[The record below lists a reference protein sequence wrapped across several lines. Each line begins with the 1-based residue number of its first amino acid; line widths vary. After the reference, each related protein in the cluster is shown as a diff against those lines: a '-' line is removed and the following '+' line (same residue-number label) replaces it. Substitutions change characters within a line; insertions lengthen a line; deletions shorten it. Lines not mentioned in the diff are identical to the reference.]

1 MSVDL
6 SQFHETFFEEAQE
19 ALELMEST
27 LLALELGDPDVE
39 QINTIFR
46 SAHSIKGGSGTFGFT
61 AVAEF
66 THVVETLLDLM
77 RGEKLSVDQPVVDLL
92 LQSVDGMRELLE
104 GAKQGESSIS
114 PPVAALLE
122 RLKAYLSAP
131 TAAPSAAASGTS
143 GPPRTEA
150 WRIDFRPH
158 AHLLRTGNDPVFMI
172 RELRAMGDA
181 SVTLATESVP
191 PLAEVDPED
200 CHLEWSIHLVGDVTR
215 EQISEV
221 FEWVDGDCDLVISPV
236 SRAASSASTD
246 GEPSPGVSSAAV
258 SSAAVSHDG
267 APSAGA
273 PSAATASVESAKT
286 TTNSTAAK
294 ATGSAPAERP
304 KVESSPEPKSESGAA
319 TPRTGSSA
327 KSADTGSIR
336 VGISKVDELINM
348 VGELVITQSMLDQL
362 GHNFDMSKLEALR
375 DGLTTLERHT
385 RELQESVMRI
395 RMLPIGFSFNRFPRM
410 VHDVSARLGKKVE
423 LKLSGEGTELDKTVL
438 EKINDPLVH
447 CVRNSLDHG
456 IETPE
461 ERVAAGKSETGTLHL
476 NSYHQGGNIVIEI
489 ADDGRG
495 LDRDKI
501 LGKAIE
507 RGLVRENDELS
518 SEQIY
523 DLVFM
528 PGFSTADQISDV
540 SGRGV
545 GMDVVRRNVQEL
557 GGTITVESEIG
568 RGTKVSVR
576 LPLTL
581 AILDGQ
587 TVRVGDETFIM
598 PLVSIVE
605 SIQVRSDDLNIVA
618 GRGEVFRLRE
628 DYLPVLRL
636 YELFDKEP
644 EYTSIDDGI
653 VVVVEGNN
661 QRVGVFVDELLG
673 QQQIVIKS
681 LETNYRRVAGLSGAT
696 ILGDGSVA
704 LILDVPGL
712 IRLAQHPTHQQRRR
726 EAESVAVPP
735 KSPEVATV

>member
-1 MSVDL
+1 MPVDL

-46 SAHSIKGGSGTFGFT
+46 SAHSIKGGAGTFGF
-61 AVAEF
+61 AGVAEF

-104 GAKQGESSIS
+104 GAKHDESSIS

-122 RLKAYLSAP
+122 SLKAYLNDP
-131 TAAPSAAASGTS
+131 KTTAGPAASDATTA
-143 GPPRTEA
+143 PRTEA

-172 RELRAMGDA
+172 RELRAMGEA
-181 SVTLATESVP
+181 SVVLVTGSIP
-191 PLAEVDPED
+191 PFAELDPED
-200 CHLEWSIHLVGDVTR
+200 CHLEWSIQLVGDVTR
-215 EQISEV
+215 EQIAEV
-221 FEWVDGDCDLVISPV
+221 FEWVDGDCDLVISPTSLATARPEGPSV
-236 SRAASSASTD
+236 GAASAEAATPAPKSAESSGVFEAKAD
-246 GEPSPGVSSAAV
+246 GSRSESAPESKSV
-258 SSAAVSHDG
+258 
-267 APSAGA
+267 AGA
-273 PSAATASVESAKT
+273 PAPR
-286 TTNSTAAK
+286 
-294 ATGSAPAERP
+294 ATGH
-304 KVESSPEPKSESGAA
+304 
-319 TPRTGSSA
+319 
-327 KSADTGSIR
+327 KSADSGSIR
-336 VGISKVDELINM
+336 VGINKVDELINM

-362 GHNFDMSKLEALR
+362 GHNFDMSKLESLR
-375 DGLTTLERHT
+375 DGLVTLERHT

-423 LKLSGEGTELDKTVL
+423 LRLSGEGTELDKTVL

-461 ERVAAGKSETGTLHL
+461 ERIAAGKPETGTLHL

-495 LDRDKI
+495 LNRDKI
-501 LGKAIE
+501 FAKAIE

-518 SEQIY
+518 TEQVY
-523 DLVFM
+523 DLIFM

-557 GGTITVESEIG
+557 GGTIAVESETG
-568 RGTKVSVR
+568 RGTKVIVR

-605 SIQVRSDDLNIVA
+605 SIQVRSEDLNIVA

-628 DYLPVLRL
+628 DYLSILRL

-644 EYTSIDDGI
+644 EYTKIDDGI

-712 IRLAQHPTHQQRRR
+712 IRLAQHPVNQKRRR
-726 EAESVAVPP
+726 EAESVAVTTE
-735 KSPEVATV
+735 SPEVATV